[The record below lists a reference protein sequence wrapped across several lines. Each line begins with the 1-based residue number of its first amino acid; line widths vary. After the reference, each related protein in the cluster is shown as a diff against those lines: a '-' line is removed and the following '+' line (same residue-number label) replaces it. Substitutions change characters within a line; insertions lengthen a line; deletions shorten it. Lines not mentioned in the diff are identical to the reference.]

1 MHVAHC
7 RCWGLL
13 LANTLPPSAIVIP
26 KEVGCEALETA
37 VIRTLRLCHRVD
49 ARCRSGAGHERKQRV
64 WSRAFLL
71 VLHVPA
77 NRLRQRTPALRA
89 GRRLHV
95 LPRRAQVTVI
105 NHSRAPARKK
115 RSRNCV
121 GWAAGV
127 TLAVLLGVV
136 TTARLRASEKAP
148 ISNAI
153 DATLELA
160 LGAPTGVL
168 AVLNPVNC
176 SLSAT
181 DAAALNALAAV
192 PGVRVTVLLL
202 SVSAHDSVLQRVRA
216 DFSFSSN
223 VSLQSAARVN
233 PSQLPVAFRQPFVA
247 VIKRGQ
253 LRHAAWGEAIKSLSS
268 WLPAV
273 AGIRV
278 TQPLTPADSST

>member
-1 MHVAHC
+1 MH
-7 RCWGLL
+7 
-13 LANTLPPSAIVIP
+13 
-26 KEVGCEALETA
+26 KEVSCEALENS
-37 VIRTLRLCHRVD
+37 VIRARCLCHRVD
-49 ARCRSGAGHERKQRV
+49 AHCRSGASHERKQRV
-64 WSRAFLL
+64 WSRAFPL

-89 GRRLHV
+89 GRWLHM
-95 LPRRAQVTVI
+95 LPRRAQVAVI
-105 NHSRAPARKK
+105 IQSRASARKK
-115 RSRNCV
+115 RTRNGI

-127 TLAVLLGVV
+127 TLAVLLGMA

-148 ISNAI
+148 ISIAV
-153 DATLELA
+153 DATLEMA

-168 AVLNPVNC
+168 AILNPVNC

-202 SVSAHDSVLQRVRA
+202 SVSAHDSVLHRIRA

-233 PSQLPVAFRQPFVA
+233 PSQLPVVFRQPFVA
-247 VIKRGQ
+247 VLNRGQ
-253 LRHAAWGEAIKSLSS
+253 LRHAAWGEAIKSLST
-268 WLPAV
+268 WLPEV
-273 AGIRV
+273 AG
-278 TQPLTPADSST
+278 LHATPTDSST